1 MGYINLPPVGYGT
14 WKSPINDVAN
24 LPVTGNLDGDA
35 RVVSGTGGYQIYVWD
50 GASNQWNLGSTS
62 FWTTNGVVI
71 YPISY
76 PVSIGTTTSSGKNL
90 QVFQTMRVSAEANDY
105 IDITSQSS
113 LGQIYLANDVKSEI
127 TFLSNGNEHIFES
140 TGTADFVFK
149 DPVGNIGMAFNTSG
163 DFYANKPTT
172 QGNYTLTVKQGAV
185 GINNTSPSVLL
196 DVVNSSVA
204 TSTVT
209 DVLRLNS
216 QSTLAPAVG
225 IGVGV
230 QFAAETAAGNTETGA
245 RIAAFTTNNA
255 SGAENFD
262 LCVYTMLNG
271 NTAAERLRVT
281 SGGDVRVVTGNLSIF
296 TAGKG
301 LRIRE
306 GTNAKMG
313 VTGAFPA
320 TNPNTVTVATTNVA
334 ATSRIFL
341 TVQSNAGGHQPD
353 VWVDSISAGV
363 NFVIKAHDV
372 NFAGTVAWLIVDP
385 AN

>member
-24 LPVTGNLDGDA
+24 LPITGNLDGDA

-76 PVSIGTTTSSGKNL
+76 PVSIGTTTISSGKNL

-105 IDITSQSS
+105 IDITSQAS

-172 QGNYTLTVKQGAV
+172 QGNYTLTVKQVVRIGTA
-185 GINNTSPSVLL
+185 IFAFIKIPPSSASAADDITALIIF
-196 DVVNSSVA
+196 A
-204 TSTVT
+204 TVCT
-209 DVLRLNS
+209 
-216 QSTLAPAVG
+216 AP
-225 IGVGV
+225 
-230 QFAAETAAGNTETGA
+230 
-245 RIAAFTTNNA
+245 
-255 SGAENFD
+255 
-262 LCVYTMLNG
+262 L
-271 NTAAERLRVT
+271 
-281 SGGDVRVVTGNLSIF
+281 
-296 TAGKG
+296 
-301 LRIRE
+301 
-306 GTNAKMG
+306 
-313 VTGAFPA
+313 
-320 TNPNTVTVATTNVA
+320 
-334 ATSRIFL
+334 
-341 TVQSNAGGHQPD
+341 
-353 VWVDSISAGV
+353 SAGS
-363 NFVIKAHDV
+363 
-372 NFAGTVAWLIVDP
+372 GTSSLMK
-385 AN
+385 